1 MYLFIELWQAK
12 QAWLALSKQE
22 RAAYVKPMNPSAN
35 GLRSKGIEIVG
46 WSFKEPKANVATE
59 YVCMTAYRTPT
70 LELAQLVEQKVR
82 GPKWYD
88 YFERTYLL
96 SNQREGDSLLAKEM
110 GFELK

>member
-12 QAWLALSKQE
+12 QAWLALSTQE
-22 RAAYVKPMNPSAN
+22 RAAYVKPMNPLADA
-35 GLRSKGIEIVG
+35 LRSRGVEIVG
-46 WSFKEPKANVATE
+46 WSFKEPKANVETE

-70 LELAQLVEQKVR
+70 LELAQWVEQKVR

-96 SNQREGDSLLAKEM
+96 SNQCGGGTL
-110 GFELK
+110 